1 MMEELKP
8 SIPEGAEAKKVYYEE
23 VLILDVTQEIYRL
36 MEEAGVSKADLARM
50 LGVSKSNITQQLR
63 GSTNM
68 SLRRVADVLLALGA
82 QLEVKAVPLA
92 AVKAEDAVPE
102 KEVWSEGPRKEG
114 EATLSLHDQL
124 SLGEKTE
131 DLMTIAA

>member
-36 MEEAGVSKADLARM
+36 MEEAGVSKADLART

-102 KEVWSEGPRKEG
+102 KEAWSEGPREAG

-124 SLGEKTE
+124 SLCEKTGN
-131 DLMTIAA
+131 LTPMAA

>member
-1 MMEELKP
+1 MEELKP

-36 MEEAGVSKADLARM
+36 MEEAGVSKADLART

-92 AVKAEDAVPE
+92 VKVEDAVPE
-102 KEVWSEGPRKEG
+102 KEAWSEGPREAG

-124 SLGEKTE
+124 SLCEKTE
-131 DLMTIAA
+131 NLMTIAA